1 MNISV
6 ITYHRNVKS
15 VKRQVPLLQAGTADP
30 IMDIIH
36 QEAVGNVENEYY
48 VLYIQHDYH
57 IR

>member
-1 MNISV
+1 
-6 ITYHRNVKS
+6 
-15 VKRQVPLLQAGTADP
+15 VPLLQAGTADP

-36 QEAVGNVENEYY
+36 QEAVGNIENEYY

>member
-1 MNISV
+1 ML
-6 ITYHRNVKS
+6 RS
-15 VKRQVPLLQAGTADP
+15 VKRQVPQVQAGTADP

-36 QEAVGNVENEYY
+36 QEKVSNAENEYY